1 MKLRD
6 LFKIAQESIR
16 RTRGRAALTMLGIVI
31 GIASVIVMLSIG
43 QAAEGYLLSQI
54 ASFGSDM
61 IFVANGQGDTKE
73 GGPPS
78 NSIKE
83 SLTTDDYHAL
93 RKLPWVKTATPSVIV
108 SDLLTV
114 DSVNVL
120 AQVSGSAPEE
130 VAVYSVRPASGRFF
144 AEDDMVSRRAVM
156 VMGPAIAKRMF
167 GTVDPIGQSIRL
179 GKKSYR
185 VIGVMEPGGTRFFS
199 NVDDQVYIPFTTA
212 LEQYNRTHLNFISLK
227 PLSGVSVRDAM
238 ERTRIALRDS
248 HRIDNPQALLSK
260 DDFRVASQEDA
271 IRSAG
276 AIGQV
281 LQILLAS
288 VAAISLI
295 VGGIGI
301 MNIMLVTVTE
311 RTREIGL
318 RKSIGAR
325 RGDILGQFI
334 IEAVCL
340 TFIGGVIGIIAGL
353 VLSYGGI
360 AIISQFQTGWTLVFP
375 GNAILLATAVSTGIG
390 LVFGYYPARK
400 AAKLSPI
407 EALRYE

>member
-1 MKLRD
+1 LVAYGGQEKIIQISGSSPDEVIIFNETLRV
-6 LFKIAQESIR
+6 
-16 RTRGRAALTMLGIVI
+16 GRYILDEDVDRHARVVVLGS
-31 GIASVIVMLSIG
+31 GIAKAL
-43 QAAEGYLLSQI
+43 
-54 ASFGSDM
+54 FGEEDPL
-61 IFVANGQGDTKE
+61 GR
-73 GGPPS
+73 
-78 NSIKE
+78 SIKI
-83 SLTTDDYHAL
+83 S
-93 RKLPWVKTATPSVIV
+93 KQP
-108 SDLLTV
+108 
-114 DSVNVL
+114 
-120 AQVSGSAPEE
+120 
-130 VAVYSVRPASGRFF
+130 F
-144 AEDDMVSRRAVM
+144 
-156 VMGPAIAKRMF
+156 
-167 GTVDPIGQSIRL
+167 
-179 GKKSYR
+179 R
-185 VIGVMEPGGTRFFS
+185 VIGVLDPVGTRFFS

-212 LEQYNRTHLNFISLK
+212 LEQYNRSNVNFISLK
-227 PLSGVSVRDAM
+227 PVSGVHVRDAM
-238 ERTRIALRDS
+238 ERTRIALRDT
-248 HRIDNPQALLSK
+248 HRIDNPAGILSK

-334 IEAVCL
+334 LEAVCL
-340 TFIGGVIGIIAGL
+340 TFIGGVVGILAGL
-353 VLSYGGI
+353 VLSYGGV
-360 AIISQFQTGWTLVFP
+360 AIISRFQTGWSLVFP

-400 AAKLSPI
+400 AATLSPI